1 MATIDIDIDM
11 SVLKRKLK
19 ATEDKIKQGVENG
32 LRELAS
38 EMKQMEQDI
47 IDDNDNIGGD
57 GTYKRTGR
65 LKSSIT
71 IMPIKWSNGIAEISV
86 VPKGYGDIPLFNEF
100 GTGIYASDGNGRED
114 GWVYQIAPNEFR
126 FTRGLPPKYY
136 VRDTRDFY
144 EDKAITFIEKNIQR
158 LL

>member
-1 MATIDIDIDM
+1 MTFDIDLDM
-11 SVLKRKLK
+11 SALKKKLK
-19 ATEDKIKQGVENG
+19 ATEEQIKQGVENG
-32 LRELAS
+32 LRQLAS

-47 IDDNDNIGGD
+47 IDSNIGGD
-57 GTYKRTGR
+57 GTYVRTGK

-71 IMPIKWSNGIAEISV
+71 VMPIKWSSDIAEISV
-86 VPKGYGDIPLFNEF
+86 VPKGYGDIPLFNEL

-126 FTRGLPPKYY
+126 FTRGLPPKYF
-136 VRDTRDFY
+136 VRDTRAFY

>member
-11 SVLKRKLK
+11 SVLKKKLK

-47 IDDNDNIGGD
+47 IDENIGGD
-57 GTYKRTGR
+57 GTYVRTGK

-71 IMPIKWSNGIAEISV
+71 IMPIRWTNDVAEISV
-86 VPKGYGDIPLFNEF
+86 VPKGCNYAIYNEL
-100 GTGIYASDGNGRED
+100 GTGIYADNGQGRED
-114 GWVYQIAPNEFR
+114 GWVYPLGNNEFR
-126 FTRGLPPKYY
+126 FTRGLPPKYF
-136 VRDTRDFY
+136 VRDTRAFY

>member
-1 MATIDIDIDM
+1 MTFDIDLDM
-11 SVLKRKLK
+11 SALKKKLK
-19 ATEDKIKQGVENG
+19 ATEEQIKQGVENG
-32 LRELAS
+32 LRQLAS

-47 IDDNDNIGGD
+47 IDSNIGGD
-57 GTYKRTGR
+57 GTYVRTGK

-71 IMPIKWSNGIAEISV
+71 IMPIRYSNNIIEISV
-86 VPKGYGDIPLFNEF
+86 VPKGCNYAIYNEF

-126 FTRGLPPKYY
+126 FTRGLPPKYF
-136 VRDTRDFY
+136 VRDTRAFY

>member
-1 MATIDIDIDM
+1 MTFDIDLDM
-11 SVLKRKLK
+11 SALKKKLK
-19 ATEDKIKQGVENG
+19 ATEEQIKQGVENG
-32 LRELAS
+32 LRQLAS

-47 IDDNDNIGGD
+47 IDSNIGGD
-57 GTYKRTGR
+57 GTYVRTGK

-86 VPKGYGDIPLFNEF
+86 VPKGCNYAIYNEF
-100 GTGIYASDGNGRED
+100 GTGIYADNGQGRED
-114 GWVYQIAPNEFR
+114 GWVYPIGDGEFR
-126 FTRGLPPKYY
+126 FTRGLPPKYF
-136 VRDTRDFY
+136 VRDTREFY

>member
-1 MATIDIDIDM
+1 MMATIDIDIDM

-47 IDDNDNIGGD
+47 IDENIGGD
-57 GTYKRTGR
+57 GTYVRTGK

-71 IMPIKWSNGIAEISV
+71 IMPIRWTNDVAEISV
-86 VPKGYGDIPLFNEF
+86 VPKGCNYAIYNEL
-100 GTGIYASDGNGRED
+100 GTGIYADNGQGRED
-114 GWVYQIAPNEFR
+114 GWVYPLGNDEFR
-126 FTRGLPPKYY
+126 FTRGLPPKYF
-136 VRDTRDFY
+136 VRDTRAFY

>member
-11 SVLKRKLK
+11 SVLKKKLK

-47 IDDNDNIGGD
+47 IDENIGGD
-57 GTYKRTGR
+57 GTYVRTGK

-86 VPKGYGDIPLFNEF
+86 VPKGCN
-100 GTGIYASDGNGRED
+100 YA
-114 GWVYQIAPNEFR
+114 
-126 FTRGLPPKYY
+126 T
-136 VRDTRDFY
+136 
-144 EDKAITFIEKNIQR
+144 
-158 LL
+158 

>member
-47 IDDNDNIGGD
+47 IDENIGGD
-57 GTYKRTGR
+57 GTYVRTGK

-71 IMPIKWSNGIAEISV
+71 IMPIRWTNDVAEISV
-86 VPKGYGDIPLFNEF
+86 VPKGCNYAIYNEL
-100 GTGIYASDGNGRED
+100 GTGIYADNGQGRED
-114 GWVYQIAPNEFR
+114 GWVYPLGNDEFR
-126 FTRGLPPKYY
+126 FTRGLPPKYF
-136 VRDTRDFY
+136 VRDTRAFY

>member
-47 IDDNDNIGGD
+47 IDENIGGD
-57 GTYKRTGR
+57 GTYVRTGK
-65 LKSSIT
+65 LKSYIT
-71 IMPIKWSNGIAEISV
+71 IMPIRWTNDVAEISV
-86 VPKGYGDIPLFNEF
+86 VPKGCNYAIYNEL
-100 GTGIYASDGNGRED
+100 GTGIYADNGQGRED
-114 GWVYQIAPNEFR
+114 GWVYPIGDGEFR

-136 VRDTRDFY
+136 VKDTRAFY

>member
-47 IDDNDNIGGD
+47 IDENIGGD
-57 GTYKRTGR
+57 GTYVRTGK

-71 IMPIKWSNGIAEISV
+71 IMPIRWTNDVAEISV
-86 VPKGYGDIPLFNEF
+86 VPKGCNYAIYNEL
-100 GTGIYASDGNGRED
+100 GTGIYADNGQGRED
-114 GWVYQIAPNEFR
+114 GWVYPIGDGEFR
-126 FTRGLPPKYY
+126 FTRGLPPKYF
-136 VRDTRDFY
+136 VRDTRAFY

>member
-47 IDDNDNIGGD
+47 IDENIGGD
-57 GTYKRTGR
+57 GTYVRTGK

-71 IMPIKWSNGIAEISV
+71 IMPIRWTNDVAEISV
-86 VPKGYGDIPLFNEF
+86 VPKGCNYAIYNEL
-100 GTGIYASDGNGRED
+100 GTGIYADNGQGRED
-114 GWVYQIAPNEFR
+114 GWVYPLGNGEFR

>member
-1 MATIDIDIDM
+1 MTFDIDLDM
-11 SVLKRKLK
+11 SALKKKLK
-19 ATEDKIKQGVENG
+19 ATEEQIKQGVENG
-32 LRELAS
+32 LRQLAS

-47 IDDNDNIGGD
+47 IDSNIGGD
-57 GTYKRTGR
+57 GTYVRTGK

-86 VPKGYGDIPLFNEF
+86 VPKGYNITILLVNEL
-100 GTGIYASDGNGRED
+100 GSGIYADNGQGRED
-114 GWVYQIAPNEFR
+114 GWVYPIGDGEFR

-136 VRDTRDFY
+136 VRDTRAFY

>member
-11 SVLKRKLK
+11 SVLKKKLK

-47 IDDNDNIGGD
+47 IDENIGGD
-57 GTYKRTGR
+57 GTYVRTGK

-71 IMPIKWSNGIAEISV
+71 IMPIRWTNDVAEISV
-86 VPKGYGDIPLFNEF
+86 VPKGCNYAIYNEL
-100 GTGIYASDGNGRED
+100 GTGIYADNGQGRED
-114 GWVYQIAPNEFR
+114 GWVYPLGNDEFR
-126 FTRGLPPKYY
+126 FTRGLPPKYF
-136 VRDTRDFY
+136 VRDTRAFY

>member
-11 SVLKRKLK
+11 SVLKKKLK

-47 IDDNDNIGGD
+47 IDSNIGGD
-57 GTYKRTGR
+57 GTYVRTGK

-71 IMPIKWSNGIAEISV
+71 IMPIRWTNDVAEISV
-86 VPKGYGDIPLFNEF
+86 VPKGCNYAIYNEL
-100 GTGIYASDGNGRED
+100 GTGIYADNGQGRED
-114 GWVYQIAPNEFR
+114 GWVYPLGNGEFR
-126 FTRGLPPKYY
+126 FTRGLPPKYF
-136 VRDTRDFY
+136 VRDTREFY

>member
-71 IMPIKWSNGIAEISV
+71 IMPIRWSNNVAEISV
-86 VPKGYGDIPLFNEF
+86 VPKGYGDIPLFNEL
-100 GTGIYASDGNGRED
+100 GTGIYASNGNGRED
-114 GWVYQIAPNEFR
+114 GWVYPLGNDEFR
-126 FTRGLPPKYY
+126 FTRGLPPKYF
-136 VRDTRDFY
+136 VRDTRAFY

>member
-1 MATIDIDIDM
+1 MTFDIDLDM
-11 SVLKRKLK
+11 SALKKKLK
-19 ATEDKIKQGVENG
+19 ATEEQIKQGVENG
-32 LRELAS
+32 LRQLAS

-47 IDDNDNIGGD
+47 IDENIGGD
-57 GTYKRTGR
+57 GTYVRTGK

-86 VPKGYGDIPLFNEF
+86 VPKGCNYAIYNEL
-100 GTGIYASDGNGRED
+100 GTGIYADNGQGRED
-114 GWVYQIAPNEFR
+114 GWVYPLGNNEFR
-126 FTRGLPPKYY
+126 FTRGLPPKYF
-136 VRDTRDFY
+136 VRDTRAFY